1 MRDAELSA
9 CYTAA
14 CSMRACASRR
24 KLHASGVE
32 GSGMDRSSFAAAMSF
47 WHTRSGA
54 CGSSMLKSALLRS
67 RRRVRV
73 VDVEVDVDALAGV

>member
-32 GSGMDRSSFAAAMSF
+32 GSGMARSSFATAMSF

-54 CGSSMLKSALLRS
+54 CGSALLRS

-73 VDVEVDVDALAGV
+73 VDVEVGVDALAGV